1 MKVVRA
7 KFGVGAVDE
16 PGYEIKAFGA
26 KNVLMIAAKAT
37 NLVLTHGGGEK
48 IPAPCRPLIATPG
61 YSWTSLIYRVSIDLV
76 TCPGAGRRVER
87 PYQSCS

>member
-1 MKVVRA
+1 MVIRILYRILKAVRV

-26 KNVLMIAAKAT
+26 KNVLMIAVKAT

-48 IPAPCRPLIATPG
+48 IPAPCRPLIATPRLRLDIA
-61 YSWTSLIYRVSIDLV
+61 YI
-76 TCPGAGRRVER
+76 
-87 PYQSCS
+87 SCLN

>member
-1 MKVVRA
+1 MVIRILYRILKAVRV

-48 IPAPCRPLIATPG
+48 IPAPCRPLIATPRLQLDIA
-61 YSWTSLIYRVSIDLV
+61 YI
-76 TCPGAGRRVER
+76 
-87 PYQSCS
+87 SCLN